1 MPCMNKRPRRPRRP
15 KPNEFKMAYINS
27 INSDEQ
33 KLCFLKYLLTPNYV
47 FTNENITILKQLNNK
62 TPHYFKEDLEGN
74 KNKGR
79 MLIDAYNYINDHLPT
94 YIIFKKQKHN
104 YRNTNKWRR
113 IQNKINRNDLTSR
126 NSIRIF
132 QDFQNFKEYNSN
144 YIYDTEFQRDNITIS
159 IYGDTIESNNIY
171 KKIRVKYDIY
181 YVNLKDYDTIITK
194 INFIKN
200 KQLLELLGAELIII
214 DRQNL
219 SRDVNSHIVGI
230 TNYSVTESLEI
241 KNETANTEKNLD
253 IYKYKLRKGFYS
265 NVDAFLEKVDKDKYI
280 ILSRVEIETDFEL
293 KALIGARIEKSLK
306 EFNKLIYVSKITN
319 KEQKLELLINK
330 SYGFS
335 FGKTR
340 NSNTTDFIKIKA
352 IFYGVELLYC
362 IDEIPLTY
370 DGFRILNDIKTEEKR
385 KYIENFYIRVLKKN
399 NYMTRHIERMETQN
413 NLDGDFLPEENH
425 YHKLTQNIN
434 SYFNIEQLL
443 ESLTNPDDVSL
454 NEKGFN
460 TLRMRSM
467 QHNRETYIR
476 YKDKFINRVLKINNI
491 SSERFKD
498 FLITKKRLQWGQ
510 FIELKIKT
518 FAKIKQYVIEFLGNV
533 EYCSINDIGYYFV
546 FSNNNCN
553 KRKTIIHYARRFM
566 LHHYNFTDVQIEVI
580 IEYIN
585 NMSDEIIEIVF
596 MLDYYSF
603 KHLLSFIER
612 DDSFH
617 HVSGTESQTPMRQSN
632 TTPLHITNSPRLT
645 NNDIMCI
652 TGLS

>member
-1 MPCMNKRPRRPRRP
+1 MPCMQKRPKRLKRP
-15 KPNEFKMAYINS
+15 KSNEFKMAYINS

-33 KLCFLKYLLTPNYV
+33 KLCFLKYLLTPNYL
-47 FTNENITILKQLNNK
+47 FTTENITILKQLNNK
-62 TPHYFKEDLEGN
+62 TPHYFKEDLDGN
-74 KNKGR
+74 QNKGR
-79 MLIDAYNYINDHLPT
+79 MLIDAYDYINGHLPT
-94 YIIFKKQKHN
+94 YIIFKKQKPN
-104 YRNTNKWRR
+104 YKNTNKWRR
-113 IQNKINRNDLTSR
+113 IQNKISRNDLTSR

-132 QDFQNFKEYNSN
+132 HDFQDFKEYNSN

-159 IYGDTIESNNIY
+159 IYGDTIEPNNIY

-194 INFIKN
+194 INFLKN

-219 SRDVNSHIVGI
+219 SKDVNSHIVGI

-280 ILSRVEIETDFEL
+280 ILSRVEIEADFEL

-306 EFNKLIYVSKITN
+306 EFNKLIYVSKISN
-319 KEQKLELLINK
+319 KEHKLELLINK
-330 SYGFS
+330 SYGLS
-335 FGKTR
+335 FGRTR
-340 NSNTTDFIKIKA
+340 NSNTMDFIKIKA

-370 DGFRILNDIKTEEKR
+370 DGFRILNDIKNEEKR

-399 NYMTRHIERMETQN
+399 NYMTRHIERMETIN
-413 NLDGDFLPEENH
+413 NQDGNDVPEETH

-467 QHNRETYIR
+467 QHSRETYIR
-476 YKDKFINRVLKINNI
+476 YKEKFINRVLKINTI
-491 SSERFKD
+491 SIERFKD
-498 FLITKKRLQWGQ
+498 FIITKKKLPWVQ
-510 FIELKIKT
+510 FIESKIKT

-533 EYCSINDIGYYFV
+533 EYCAINDIGYYFV
-546 FSNNNCN
+546 FSNANCN
-553 KRKTIIHYARRFM
+553 KRKTILHYAMRFM
-566 LHHYNFTDVQIEVI
+566 QYHHNFTDEQIEVVLD
-580 IEYIN
+580 YIN
-585 NMSDEIIEIVF
+585 NMSDAIIEIIF

-612 DDSFH
+612 DEECCP
-617 HVSGTESQTPMRQSN
+617 VSWGESLTPIRQSN
-632 TTPLHITNSPRLT
+632 TTPLCITNSPRLT
-645 NNDIMCI
+645 NNDIMCMV
-652 TGLS
+652 GL